1 MIDKQGLKKGD
12 RKKGVGITV
21 NVNEEVCNGC
31 GICIEFCARGV
42 LVKNDLGWPE
52 VVRIDHCT
60 ECRICELLCPEVA
73 IIVSRE

>member
-1 MIDKQGLKKGD
+1 MDEKQGLKGD
-12 RKKGVGITV
+12 KRRGSISITF
-21 NVNEEVCNGC
+21 NEEACNGC

-42 LVKNDLGWPE
+42 LVKNDVGRPE

-60 ECRICELLCPEVA
+60 ECRMCELLCPEVA

>member
-1 MIDKQGLKKGD
+1 VMGEKQGLKGGKRRGSIS
-12 RKKGVGITV
+12 ITF
-21 NVNEEVCNGC
+21 NEEACNGC

-42 LVKNDLGWPE
+42 LVKNDVGRPE

-60 ECRICELLCPEVA
+60 ECRMCELLCPEVA